1 MEQLQMDEMKHLKET
16 LNATYDQK
24 TQLQKDSHLEE
35 IARLQKEHKNA
46 LNILENTLNEK
57 HSNEMNLLTQGHVD
71 ATRQLNDEFYSVK
84 TLMEETHAALEMQYK
99 ELQYKFKNRE
109 SRPEDLDRIAQLEH
123 LMIAKDKR
131 LNVSKKK

>member
-35 IARLQKEHKNA
+35 IVRLQKEHKNA

-84 TLMEETHAALEMQYK
+84 TLMEETHATLEMQYK

-123 LMIAKDKR
+123 LMIAKDEE
-131 LNVSKKK
+131 VKK